1 MIKVNDVCISALF
14 LAFAASLANGQ
25 ATRTWVSGVGDDANP
40 CSRTAPCKTFAG
52 AISKTAT
59 GGEIDALDPGG
70 FGALTVTKAI
80 TIDGTPVVAGVLVS
94 GTNGITISAGPT
106 DLVILRGLDIN
117 GIGGTG
123 LDGVAVIQ
131 AGKVTIEDCQIY
143 GFSPRDISVAPT
155 TNPVQVFV
163 NHTRIKGS
171 VSNGIVIN
179 PTPGVTAEVTL
190 DDVQIVENTNFGL
203 SVTAGGSV
211 VVRNSIISDN
221 AVGTAFSA
229 IRVDGTA
236 GEATLDLDNTVISGS
251 PEGILSI
258 NGGVVRVNNSGII
271 NNGTGL
277 TVSGGTILSF
287 GNNRFAGNG
296 ANGSFT
302 GSIGLQ

>member
-80 TIDGTPVVAGVLVS
+80 TIDGTPVVTGVLVS